1 MSNSEASLET
11 GDTVLSISETVET
24 DHEEANHKKKLV
36 EADEEE
42 EEENTDCKVY
52 ITTGLLV
59 VLCLV
64 VVFGK
69 VRCRWLG
76 WTQITQIKCRWKEDQ
91 HMLFIEFPSNPM
103 LHK

>member
-1 MSNSEASLET
+1 MASSEASLET

-24 DHEEANHKKKLV
+24 DHEKEKHRKKLA

-42 EEENTDCKVY
+42 DEENTDCKVY

-69 VRCRWLG
+69 VTCGLLG
-76 WTQITQIKCRWKEDQ
+76 PALAHWD
-91 HMLFIEFPSNPM
+91 F
-103 LHK
+103 